1 MRYYFSVFII
11 TILLLLTA
19 CNANN
24 EIKHETPP
32 TEDQLPQ
39 IPNCAADGPGC
50 KQFNPALVSCY
61 SLTTSI
67 NL

>member
-11 TILLLLTA
+11 TILLFLTA

-24 EIKHETPP
+24 EIKHESPP
-32 TEDQLPQ
+32 REDQLPQ

-50 KQFNPALVSCY
+50 KQFNPAL
-61 SLTTSI
+61 
-67 NL
+67 